1 LVVGD
6 KILFIKKNGAYV
18 LIFREER
25 TNYLARF
32 RGDADRPTLAKRERQ
47 VIAANLDYAVIV
59 AAAKNPNFHPNLI
72 DRYLILCQ
80 NG

>member
-6 KILFIKKNGAYV
+6 KVVFIQMDGV
-18 LIFREER
+18 HTIIDRER
-25 TNYLARF
+25 RVNCLARF
-32 RGDADRPTLAKRERQ
+32 RGDADRPTLAKRERH
-47 VIAANLDYAVIV
+47 VIAANLDYVVIV
-59 AAAKNPNFHPNLI
+59 AAAKSPSFHPNLV